1 MYGVFAFYNINLY
14 IYIYI
19 TKYFIKVVLCEKTTF
34 LRTPFK
40 FGVLIFYLYICT
52 VIVTTNIMKV
62 IEDIWDSFPRV
73 ETCTDCKS
81 KVKLESK
88 WDCAYQPYVYGS
100 KFFELKEALI
110 WECPCCKNENYIYL

>member
-1 MYGVFAFYNINLY
+1 MTQEECN
-14 IYIYI
+14 
-19 TKYFIKVVLCEKTTF
+19 
-34 LRTPFK
+34 RK
-40 FGVLIFYLYICT
+40 FRKLKFFLYICI

-100 KFFELKEALI
+100 PFFELKEALI
-110 WECPCCKNENYIYL
+110 WECPCCKNENYIYI